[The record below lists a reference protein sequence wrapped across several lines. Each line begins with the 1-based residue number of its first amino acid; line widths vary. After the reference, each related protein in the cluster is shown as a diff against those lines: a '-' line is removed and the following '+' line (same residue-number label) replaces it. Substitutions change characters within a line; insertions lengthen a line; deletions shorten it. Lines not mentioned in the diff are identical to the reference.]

1 MKKLVFASVALVSV
15 CSGPIVCSS
24 AFAQGSDGQAALGQ
38 PAAPNCSQ
46 ITIKDAAEYNAYAN
60 ATSQSAPQAKADAI
74 EAFLQQYPN
83 SSAKAGM
90 LEALMG
96 AYQSIS
102 AAKTLD
108 AAKRLLQVEPNNLRA
123 LTFVVY
129 LDHQQSNGNQ
139 ATLDDAAAAA
149 QTGLNAPK
157 DQCMTQAD
165 YDKVKDLATPV
176 FYSAIAADDTGKKD
190 SRGAID
196 AYTKELQSYK
206 DPTQTTVVP
215 ALLDTYLLGQAYLQA
230 YQQKDPKDPND
241 LKNAIWFLTRAAQF
255 SKPPYQAQIETAAEY
270 WYKKY
275 HCAQNDAA
283 CNGTPPGGFS
293 QVQQLAAVPANVLP
307 PAGYN
312 PTQAPP
318 PPSPAD
324 LAHQAIVTTPG
335 CAKVTPAPPPAAPA
349 GTSGAAA
356 TSVMTPGATPATPGA
371 TPATPGAT
379 PMTPGATPMT
389 PGATPMTPG
398 ATPRATTPPAPA
410 TPIPTA
416 CSDNLKGMAL
426 SDKEFILSNGAA
438 PDQAVIWGVMN
449 GVTAEVP
456 GVVVSATA
464 DSVQLA
470 VSPDAQQ
477 SNTADFTINMKT
489 PLKDVPKT
497 GAKVTY
503 IATFDSYTQKPPMI
517 ILKDGEPKAAPKA
530 PIHHTPTH
538 HPAQ

>member
-1 MKKLVFASVALVSV
+1 MKKLAYASVALAAALVAICPGSLL
-15 CSGPIVCSS
+15 CSP
-24 AFAQGSDGQAALGQ
+24 AFAESADGQAAQG
-38 PAAPNCSQ
+38 PPPGSCSTP
-46 ITIKDAAEYNAYAN
+46 TIKDAAEYNDYAN

-74 EAFLQQYPN
+74 EAFLTKYPN
-83 SSAKAGM
+83 SVAKAAM

-96 AYQSIS
+96 AYQAAGN
-102 AAKTLD
+102 AAKILD

-129 LDHQQSNGNQ
+129 LEHQQSNGNQ

-157 DQCMTQAD
+157 DSCMTQAD

-176 FYSAIAADDTGKKD
+176 FYSAIAADDTAKKD
-190 SRGAID
+190 YKGAID

-215 ALLDTYLLGQAYLQA
+215 ALLDTYLLGQAYLQE
-230 YQQKDPKDPND
+230 DPKD
-241 LKNAIWFLTRAAQF
+241 LKDAIWFLTRAAQF

-293 QVQQLAAVPANVLP
+293 QVQQLAAVPANVFP

-335 CAKVTPAPPPAAPA
+335 CANVTPAPPPATPA
-349 GTSGAAA
+349 GTSGTAG
-356 TSVMTPGATPATPGA
+356 TSGMTPGQA
-371 TPATPGAT
+371 
-379 PMTPGATPMT
+379 PMTPGQAPMT
-389 PGATPMTPG
+389 PGQVPMTPG
-398 ATPRATTPPAPA
+398 TTPPGAAPGATTPPAPA

-416 CSDNLKGMAL
+416 CSDALKGMAL
-426 SDKEFILSNGAA
+426 GDKEFILSNGAA
-438 PDQAVIWGVMN
+438 PDQAAIWGVMN

-464 DSVQLA
+464 DSVELA
-470 VSPDAQQ
+470 VSQDAQQ
-477 SNTADFTINMKT
+477 SNKADFTIKMKA
-489 PLKDVPKT
+489 PLKDVPT
-497 GAKVTY
+497 AGAKVTY
-503 IATFDSYTQKPPMI
+503 IATFDSYTQNPPMI

-530 PIHHTPTH
+530 PVRHAPVH
-538 HPAQ
+538 HPAR

>member
-1 MKKLVFASVALVSV
+1 MKKLVLASVAMVAACSGSLV
-15 CSGPIVCSS
+15 CSP
-24 AFAQGSDGQAALGQ
+24 AFAQGADGQAAQGGL
-38 PAAPNCSQ
+38 PASCTQ
-46 ITIKDAAEYNAYAN
+46 VTIKDAAEYNDYAN

-74 EAFLQQYPN
+74 EAFLQKYPN
-83 SSAKAGM
+83 SAAKAQM

-129 LDHQQSNGNQ
+129 LEHQQSNGNQ
-139 ATLDDAAAAA
+139 QMLDDAASWA
-149 QTGLNAPK
+149 QKGLNAPK

-190 SRGAID
+190 PKDATD
-196 AYTKELQSYK
+196 AYAKELQSYK

-215 ALLDTYLLGQAYLQA
+215 ALLDTYLLGQAYLQE
-230 YQQKDPKDPND
+230 DPKD
-241 LKNAIWFLTRAAQF
+241 LKDAIWFLTRAAQF

-275 HCAQNDAA
+275 HCSQNDAA

-293 QVQQLAAVPANVLP
+293 QVQQLAALPANVFP
-307 PAGYN
+307 PAEYN

-318 PPSPAD
+318 PSPAE
-324 LAHQAIVTTPG
+324 LAHQAVVTTAG
-335 CAKVTPAPPPAAPA
+335 CANVTPAPPPAPPANLSATAAEAPA
-349 GTSGAAA
+349 
-356 TSVMTPGATPATPGA
+356 VTPAT
-371 TPATPGAT
+371 TPAA
-379 PMTPGATPMT
+379 
-389 PGATPMTPG
+389 
-398 ATPRATTPPAPA
+398 A

-416 CSDNLKGMAL
+416 CSDALKSMAL
-426 SDKEFILSNGAA
+426 GDKEFILSNGAA
-438 PDQAVIWGVMN
+438 PDQAAIWGVMN

-456 GVVVSATA
+456 GLVVTAAA

-470 VSPDAQQ
+470 VSQDAQQ
-477 SNTADFTINMKT
+477 SNKADFTINMKA
-489 PLKDVPKT
+489 PLNNVPTT
-497 GAKVTY
+497 GTKVTY
-503 IATFDSYTQKPPMI
+503 IATFDSYTQNPPMI
-517 ILKDGEPKAAPKA
+517 ILKDGEPKAAAKPPVHHA
-530 PIHHTPTH
+530 PVH
-538 HPAQ
+538 HPAAQ

>member
-1 MKKLVFASVALVSV
+1 
-15 CSGPIVCSS
+15 
-24 AFAQGSDGQAALGQ
+24 
-38 PAAPNCSQ
+38 
-46 ITIKDAAEYNAYAN
+46 
-60 ATSQSAPQAKADAI
+60 
-74 EAFLQQYPN
+74 
-83 SSAKAGM
+83 M

-275 HCAQNDAA
+275 HCAQNDTA

-324 LAHQAIVTTPG
+324 LAHQAVVTTPG
-335 CAKVTPAPPPAAPA
+335 CANATPAPPPSTPSAGAASAAASDAAPA
-349 GTSGAAA
+349 AAPAAA
-356 TSVMTPGATPATPGA
+356 
-371 TPATPGAT
+371 
-379 PMTPGATPMT
+379 
-389 PGATPMTPG
+389 
-398 ATPRATTPPAPA
+398 APV
-410 TPIPTA
+410 PTA
-416 CSDNLKGMAL
+416 CSDNLKNMAL
-426 SDKEFILSNGAA
+426 SDKEFILANGAPA
-438 PDQAVIWGVMN
+438 DQQAIWGVMN

-456 GVVVSATA
+456 GIVVSATA

-489 PLKDVPKT
+489 SLKDVPKT

-530 PIHHTPTH
+530 PVHHTPTH